1 MSESTKGV
9 RTLPPALT
17 FAFAIWFVM
26 MGVRVV
32 YLFTVKEPWGAI
44 RFNLVS
50 EGTGVAAEVL
60 ALFGA
65 FELARRLTGRAALGI
80 RLAGIGLSCAF
91 AINVIW
97 GATNLVEDVW
107 KHEWLFK
114 TYDYALFAAW
124 LLVPLGIALA
134 HWDKRRDIAGAV
146 ILVSLLTWPPPLLA
160 EAMYSWMPEGKTG
173 WAITML
179 LRGFRFAVLLAGF
192 AALVR
197 GAASTDR
204 ALAATGLRTAAKA
217 LWLRV
222 IAAVG
227 VVVLTLFV
235 IAGKGGQGSFEVLK
249 LALITGAVI
258 NIIALAQ
265 FGIGAARAAR
275 GEVAD
280 LGRWPLVVGAGAAL
294 WATGVSLGQLPWL
307 YKMLYKGG
315 AGFGG
320 SDAQDYV
327 QALSIAMPV
336 VVTVG
341 VAVIAVAISGFAA
354 RRGNEE
360 LRGHAQAKGA
370 GFVALTLVSIAIQ
383 AWMIP
388 KAMKAASLGSF
399 MVLSILAA
407 GAALAGTVMMAR
419 LLGHAADALEA
430 EPGLP
435 TASVVG

>member
-1 MSESTKGV
+1 MSEQTKGV
-9 RTLPPALT
+9 RTLPAALT
-17 FAFAIWFVM
+17 LAFAIWFVM

-32 YLFTVKEPWGAI
+32 YLLTVKEPWGAI
-44 RFNLVS
+44 RFNLIS

-60 ALFGA
+60 ALLGA

-80 RLAGIGLSCAF
+80 KLAGIGIACAF
-91 AINVIW
+91 AINVLV

-107 KHEWLFK
+107 KHAWLFK
-114 TYDYALFAAW
+114 AFDYALFAAW
-124 LLVPLGIALA
+124 LLVPVGLALA
-134 HWDKRRDIAGAV
+134 HWDKRRDFAGAV

-160 EAMYSWMPEGKTG
+160 EAMYGWLPEGKTG

-179 LRGFRFAVLLAGF
+179 LRGVRFAVLLAAF
-192 AALVR
+192 AALAR
-197 GAASTDR
+197 GAASTDH
-204 ALAATGLRTAAKA
+204 ALAARGLRTAAKA

-222 IAAVG
+222 VAAVG

-235 IAGKGGQGSFEVLK
+235 IGGRGSQGSLDVLK
-249 LALITGAVI
+249 LAMVTGAII

-265 FGIGAARAAR
+265 FGFGAARAAR
-275 GEVAD
+275 GAIAD
-280 LGRWPLVVGAGAAL
+280 LGRWPLVVGGGAAL
-294 WATGVSLGQLPWL
+294 WATGVALGQLPWL

-320 SDAQDYV
+320 RDAQEYA
-327 QALSIAMPV
+327 QALSIAMPL

-341 VAVIAVAISGFAA
+341 VGVIAVAIIGFAA
-354 RRGNEE
+354 RRGNEP
-360 LRGHAQAKGA
+360 LREQAVAKGV
-370 GFVALTLVSIAIQ
+370 GFVAMTLVSIAIQ

-407 GAALAGTVMMAR
+407 AAALAGTVMMAK
-419 LLGHAADALEA
+419 LLGHAAHALEA

>member
-1 MSESTKGV
+1 MSEQTKGV
-9 RTLPPALT
+9 RTLPAALT
-17 FAFAIWFVM
+17 LAFAIWFVM

-32 YLFTVKEPWGAI
+32 YLLTVKEPWGAI

-91 AINVIW
+91 ALNAAW
-97 GATNLVEDVW
+97 GATNLVDEVW

-124 LLVPLGIALA
+124 LLVPVGLALA

-160 EAMYSWMPEGKTG
+160 EAMYGWLPEGKTG

-179 LRGFRFAVLLAGF
+179 LRGLRFAVLLAAF
-192 AALVR
+192 AALAR
-197 GAASTDR
+197 GAASTDH
-204 ALAATGLRTAAKA
+204 ALAARGLRTAGKA

-227 VVVLTLFV
+227 VVVLTLLV
-235 IAGKGGQGSFEVLK
+235 MAGRGGQGSFEVLK
-249 LALITGAVI
+249 LAMIAGAVI

-265 FGIGAARAAR
+265 FGLGAARAAR

-280 LGRWPLVVGAGAAL
+280 LGRWPLVLGGAAAL

-315 AGFGG
+315 EGFLGR
-320 SDAQDYV
+320 DAQEYV

-336 VVTVG
+336 VVTAGVG
-341 VAVIAVAISGFAA
+341 VIAIAIGVFAT

-360 LRGHAQAKGA
+360 LHGHVQSKGV
-370 GFVALTLVSIAIQ
+370 GFVALTLVSISIQ

-388 KAMKAASLGSF
+388 KAMNAASLGSF
-399 MVLSILAA
+399 MMLSILAA
-407 GAALAGTVMMAR
+407 GAALTGTVMMAR

-435 TASVVG
+435 AASVVR